1 MNFEILSDPSNLKLV
16 RQKIKEF
23 ITEYEFTKV
32 DEFNV
37 VLVIDES
44 VQNVIRYAYEMDK
57 TKKIIFNI
65 NKNHEDLIVK
75 IRDFGKQ
82 VDISKIKPR
91 DLDDVRP
98 GGLGVHF
105 IKSICKDV
113 HYEHQS
119 DGGTELTLTF

>member
-16 RQKIKEF
+16 RQKIKEV

-57 TKKIIFNI
+57 TKK
-65 NKNHEDLIVK
+65 
-75 IRDFGKQ
+75 
-82 VDISKIKPR
+82 
-91 DLDDVRP
+91 
-98 GGLGVHF
+98 
-105 IKSICKDV
+105 
-113 HYEHQS
+113 
-119 DGGTELTLTF
+119 

>member
-1 MNFEILSDPSNLKLV
+1 MLKVKVVKLV
-16 RQKIKEF
+16 RQKIKEV
-23 ITEYEFTKV
+23 IKEYEFTKV

-44 VQNVIRYAYEMDK
+44 IQNVIRYAYEMDK

-65 NKNHEDLIVK
+65 KKENEDLIVK

-91 DLDDVRP
+91 DLDNVRP

-113 HYEHQS
+113 HYVHRP